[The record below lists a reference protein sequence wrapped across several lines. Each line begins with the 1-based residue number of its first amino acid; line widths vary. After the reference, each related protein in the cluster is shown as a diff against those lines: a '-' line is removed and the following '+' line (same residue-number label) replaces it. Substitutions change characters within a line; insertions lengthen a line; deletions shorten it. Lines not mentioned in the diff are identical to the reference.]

1 MDDLGAV
8 AHRGSMGAM
17 PISSTTF
24 HNPMGGA
31 TLEGGGLSE
40 STHPKNTGIYR

>member
-24 HNPMGGA
+24 HNPMGGCNF
-31 TLEGGGLSE
+31 GGGRSF
-40 STHPKNTGIYR
+40 

>member
-24 HNPMGGA
+24 HNPMGGVQ
-31 TLEGGGLSE
+31 LWRGGRSF
-40 STHPKNTGIYR
+40 